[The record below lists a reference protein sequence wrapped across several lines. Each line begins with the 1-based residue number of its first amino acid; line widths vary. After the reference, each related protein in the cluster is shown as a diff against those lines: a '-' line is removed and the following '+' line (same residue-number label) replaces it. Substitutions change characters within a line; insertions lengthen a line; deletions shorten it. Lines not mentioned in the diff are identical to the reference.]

1 MSQNFCRDTF
11 QVMRAAKFCS
21 SCGEKLLVSG
31 RSFLPRRT
39 LCARCAPRFP
49 ISKLSIALGVIL
61 IAAAAFIIG
70 RYTARERPFHF
81 VGAQVDI
88 RPAQIASTQTDEA
101 RSQQSRAPVS
111 NAPTTGI
118 AICGAMTR
126 SGKPCQ
132 RKVLGGGYCFQH
144 RHLEQKRQEAD
155 KTGGK

>member
-1 MSQNFCRDTF
+1 MPQNFCQDTF
-11 QVMRAAKFCS
+11 HIMRAAKFCS

-39 LCARCAPRFP
+39 LCTRCALRFP
-49 ISKLSIALGVIL
+49 KSTFGIALGVIA

-70 RYTARERPFHF
+70 RFTAPRRPFYF
-81 VGAQVDI
+81 VGTPVDI
-88 RPAQIASTQTDEA
+88 RPGQMASTQADVA
-101 RSQQSRAPVS
+101 RSQESRAPAS

-118 AICGAMTR
+118 SICGAMTR
-126 SGKPCQ
+126 SGKPCR
-132 RKVLGGGYCFQH
+132 RKVLGGGYCYQH